1 MTLKRREKRRY
12 ISVMHAGK
20 AEDAFALV
28 VRRHAEIFGSL
39 VSARA
44 ALRLMK
50 SSDKHMVMRC
60 SLRESK
66 SVLAAIALADPAMVT
81 LDMSSLLRRMVRR
94 HD

>member
-12 ISVMHAGK
+12 ISVAHAGK
-20 AEDAFALV
+20 AEDAFASV

-39 VSARA
+39 ASARA
-44 ALRLMK
+44 ALRLI
-50 SSDKHMVMRC
+50 SSGDRNMVIRC

-81 LDMSSLLRRMVRR
+81 LDMSSLLNRMARRSV
-94 HD
+94 